1 MIRLLSVPVALAS
14 YLYGLWS
21 IFAFTVFLLNGQN
34 YLPVLSAIF
43 PYAIDDDN
51 TSAGSMTDKTINN
64 TVFFGLWA
72 FFHSLCARPSFKKIF
87 NLPKEVERPF
97 YCLQSGF
104 FLHQALKNW
113 QSMPAVIF
121 VAPQILKIFM
131 MGWYAF
137 GVFWL
142 LTSTFAID
150 HFELFGLRQGLGMGK
165 FLRFVP
171 DGFVTIFHYRLVRHP
186 IMTGFFIMLFSIVE
200 FTAGRVFLSLFV
212 SSYIMFAIKYLEE
225 PNLLAEIGETYEKYM
240 KTTPAFIP
248 FLCPFSSKVEKKERQ
263 N

>member
-1 MIRLLSVPVALAS
+1 
-14 YLYGLWS
+14 
-21 IFAFTVFLLNGQN
+21 
-34 YLPVLSAIF
+34 
-43 PYAIDDDN
+43 
-51 TSAGSMTDKTINN
+51 
-64 TVFFGLWA
+64 
-72 FFHSLCARPSFKKIF
+72 
-87 NLPKEVERPF
+87 
-97 YCLQSGF
+97 
-104 FLHQALKNW
+104 
-113 QSMPAVIF
+113 MPAVIF

-212 SSYIMFAIKYLEE
+212 SSYIMVCVFD
-225 PNLLAEIGETYEKYM
+225 NL
-240 KTTPAFIP
+240 
-248 FLCPFSSKVEKKERQ
+248 V
-263 N
+263 